1 MVAKNK
7 NRNSH
12 SLLLG
17 VTRNKSVIVNLIRS
31 TGVATL
37 VSRKQ
42 TSLIEAV
49 LILSFIRELEFP
61 SAVGCE
67 KPISHSN
74 QEQARMPVLP

>member
-37 VSRKQ
+37 VSRQ
-42 TSLIEAV
+42 LTLLVEDAI
-49 LILSFIRELEFP
+49 ILDKI
-61 SAVGCE
+61 
-67 KPISHSN
+67 
-74 QEQARMPVLP
+74 